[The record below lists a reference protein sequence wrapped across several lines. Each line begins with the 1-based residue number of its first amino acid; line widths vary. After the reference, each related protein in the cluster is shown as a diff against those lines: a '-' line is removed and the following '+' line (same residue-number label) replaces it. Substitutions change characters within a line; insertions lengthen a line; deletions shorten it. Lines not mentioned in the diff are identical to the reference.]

1 LFVEQ
6 IQQRMF
12 FTFLISLISI
22 LSYFD
27 IFFSFIIVV
36 RKTDKS
42 YLKFTKNVN
51 IIVVE
56 LMSYD

>member
-56 LMSYD
+56 LISYD